1 MVLDYST
8 TLALGLSLLFC
19 AIEVSKFMVMPVQ
32 LLKACFD
39 LF

>member
-19 AIEVSKFMVMPVQ
+19 AIEEARSRMGKNKGSDE
-32 LLKACFD
+32 LEG
-39 LF
+39 